1 MSSKG
6 NSRYRTKSGLT
17 PPPPHPI
24 LAELPSI
31 VSWSMGYLEICDDAI
46 WATQIEGSKALT
58 QKILSLA
65 QGEVVE
71 LEIDGI
77 VGRWEKMRDGKDGRP
92 TSGIKPIGPMKE
104 IWKRFQS
111 RRGAVVEVREVRTAD
126 AYLAALSDIMSEW
139 NSPEDEE
146 AFRDL

>member
-1 MSSKG
+1 
-6 NSRYRTKSGLT
+6 
-17 PPPPHPI
+17 
-24 LAELPSI
+24 
-31 VSWSMGYLEICDDAI
+31 MGYLEICDDAI

>member
-1 MSSKG
+1 MA
-6 NSRYRTKSGLT
+6 
-17 PPPPHPI
+17 H
-24 LAELPSI
+24 LAI
-31 VSWSMGYLEICDDAI
+31 RDDAI
-46 WATQIEGSKALT
+46 WATQIEGSKALK

-65 QGEVVE
+65 EGEVVE

-92 TSGIKPIGPMKE
+92 TNGVKPVGPMKE

-111 RRGAVVEVREVRTAD
+111 RRGDIVEVREVRTAD
-126 AYLAALSDIMSEW
+126 AYLAALSDTMSEW

-146 AFRDL
+146 AFRDR